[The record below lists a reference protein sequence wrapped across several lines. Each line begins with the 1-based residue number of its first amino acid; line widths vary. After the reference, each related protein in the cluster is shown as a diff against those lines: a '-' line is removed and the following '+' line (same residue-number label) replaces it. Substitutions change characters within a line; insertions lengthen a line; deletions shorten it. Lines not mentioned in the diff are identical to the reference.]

1 MTYIIIFILGILVGG
16 VVISKRKVKSDGIL
30 RLFGYDDPE
39 GLYMRLELN
48 KDDFDRVVVKDC
60 ISLDVVRDNPDSQE

>member
-1 MTYIIIFILGILVGG
+1 MTYIIIFLLGILIG
-16 VVISKRKVKSDGIL
+16 VIFSKQKVKSDGIL

-39 GLYMRLELN
+39 GPYMRLELN
-48 KDDFDRVVVKDC
+48 KADFDQVIVKDC

>member
-1 MTYIIIFILGILVGG
+1 MTYIIIFLLGFFVG
-16 VVISKRKVKSDGIL
+16 VIISKRKVNSDGIL

-39 GLYMRLELN
+39 GPYMRLELN
-48 KDDFDRVVVKDC
+48 KADFDRVIVKEC